1 MLYQIIQ
8 AGIIC
13 LFPLL
18 LVLFQ
23 HRFRGAR
30 WLSPVVLCYLMGI
43 GVRNLGNLPLSDELS
58 MKFSEGTVI
67 LAIPLL
73 LFVTDF
79 QAWLRLARTTLL
91 SFAFMIAG
99 VIISAAVGAWL
110 FREHLPQTWLLSG
123 MLSAVFIG
131 GTANMNMVGMALGAD
146 EGTFIRLN
154 AAEIAVGGMYLIL
167 LTSVS
172 RQFFGL
178 FLPEFEGDRHAAAE
192 EFFPRP
198 GIYGKD
204 IAKALGLTIAIVA
217 LSAGLVWLTQG
228 SLEKPAF
235 FILMLSAFG
244 LAASFFPAVRK
255 WRGSYETGEFLL
267 LIFSVAI
274 GMMADFTEIFKD
286 GWLLIGF
293 CTFVLVLAV
302 SLHVL
307 ACRFFRIDR
316 DTMII
321 TSTAGIYGPPFIG
334 QVAAAIQ
341 NRSMVFS
348 GMLTALAG
356 IAIANFIGV
365 LLGTLLK

>member
-1 MLYQIIQ
+1 MLYQIVQ

-18 LVLFQ
+18 LLLFQ
-23 HRFRGAR
+23 HRVRASR
-30 WLSPVVLCYLMGI
+30 WLSPVVLCYLLGI
-43 GVRNLGNLPLSDELS
+43 GVRNLSHLPLSDGLS

-73 LFVTDF
+73 LFITDF
-79 QAWLRLARTTLL
+79 RAWLRLARTTLL
-91 SFAFMIAG
+91 SFAFMVAS
-99 VIISAAVGAWL
+99 VIISASLAAWA
-110 FREHLPQTWLLSG
+110 FRELLPQTWLLSG

-131 GTANMNMVGMALGAD
+131 GTANMNMTGIALGAD

-178 FLPEFEGDRHAAAE
+178 FLPEYEGDRKAEAE
-192 EFFPRP
+192 ERFPGP
-198 GIYGKD
+198 GICGTD
-204 IAKALGLTIAIVA
+204 IARALGLAVVIVA
-217 LSAGLVWLTQG
+217 LSAGLVWLAQG
-228 SLEKPAF
+228 SLEQPAF
-235 FILMLSAFG
+235 FILLLSAFG
-244 LAASFFPAVRK
+244 LSASFFSTVRK

-267 LIFSVAI
+267 LMFSVAI
-274 GMMADFTEIFKD
+274 GMMADFTEIFQD
-286 GWLLIGF
+286 GWLLIGY
-293 CTFVLVLAV
+293 CTFVLVLSVA
-302 SLHVL
+302 LHVL
-307 ACRFFRIDR
+307 ACRIFRIDR

-321 TSTAGIYGPPFIG
+321 TSTAGVYGPPFIG

-341 NRSMVFS
+341 NRSMVFP

-356 IAIANFIGV
+356 IALANFIGV
-365 LLGTLLK
+365 LLGKLLQ